1 MTTKKATTK
10 QGAKDNAELTPERLR
25 VILEDPTVK
34 ERVKDSLTR
43 RVGELYDAAHCDS
56 LPNVPARTALE
67 FEEAASVIRWRE
79 EKGRDTTEAR
89 AAYARLAAAVE
100 RHEPEEYR
108 VARRVRELFA
118 ADSDE
123 TRLTAG
129 GRLIMEAADRVME
142 SAGEGVMLS
151 SPLSEFFIPFFIKAA
166 REIGRDD
173 ERYISLKKI
182 IARVDAGEDLDEIA
196 EQESKAA

>member
-1 MTTKKATTK
+1 MTKKKATTK
-10 QGAKDNAELTPERLR
+10 RGAKGNAELTPERLR

-43 RVGELYDAAHCDS
+43 RVGELYGAARCDS
-56 LPNVPARTALE
+56 LPNGLALAALE
-67 FEEAASVIRWRE
+67 FEEAVSVIQWRE

-100 RHEPEEYR
+100 RYEPEEYR

-118 ADSDE
+118 ADSDAHSC
-123 TRLTAG
+123 TAG
-129 GRLIMEAADRVME
+129 GRLITEAADSVME
-142 SAGEGVMLS
+142 SAGEGVMLH
-151 SPLSEFFIPFFIKAA
+151 SPLSEFFIPFFVKAA
-166 REIGRDD
+166 REIGRGDR
-173 ERYISLKKI
+173 RYISLKKI